1 MHQSYDFLKSIIN
14 SVTEHIV
21 VINGEGRIQ
30 FVNEAWVVFSRD
42 NNCLVKREEW
52 QGVNY
57 LEVCAESAAG
67 GEDFGEKA
75 AAGIRQVI
83 ERERE
88 LFAIEYPCHSPQ
100 EKRWFMM
107 RVTPFQLDGDTYC
120 AISHENVTERK
131 LAEEQVLNLSRLD
144 GLTNIPNRRS
154 FDEFLASEWNRC
166 QRLKLPLTLAML
178 DIDHFKLLNDHYG
191 HQAGD
196 ECLTKVGEI
205 LNQTA
210 KRPGDL
216 FARYGGEEF
225 AFVFGNTTGE
235 QALVPLR
242 KIVDAIDAL
251 GIPHEK
257 SPTKPVVT
265 VSIGLATTHPT
276 MQKHARD
283 LIGEADKMLY
293 AAKHNGRNRIEI
305 AGEKLHD
312 CLAN

>member
-1 MHQSYDFLKSIIN
+1 MNQSYDFLKSIIN

-30 FVNEAWVVFSRD
+30 FVNEAWVVFSR
-42 NNCLVKREEW
+42 NNDCLVKREEW

-57 LEVCAESAAG
+57 LEVCAESAAS

-75 AAGIRQVI
+75 AVGIRQVI
-83 ERERE
+83 DRKTD

-107 RVTPFQLDGDTYC
+107 RVTPFQLEGDAYC

-144 GLTNIPNRRS
+144 GLTNISNRRS
-154 FDEFLASEWNRC
+154 FDEFLAAEWKRC

-196 ECLTKVGEI
+196 ECLIKVGEI
-205 LNQTA
+205 LGQTA

-225 AFVFGNTTGE
+225 AFVFGNTTSE
-235 QALVPLR
+235 QALAPLR
-242 KIVDAIDAL
+242 KIVDAISAL
-251 GIPHEK
+251 AIPHQK
-257 SPTKPVVT
+257 SPTKPFVT
-265 VSIGLATTHPT
+265 VSIGLATAFPAL
-276 MQKHARD
+276 QNNERD
-283 LIGEADKMLY
+283 LIKAADKMLY
-293 AAKHNGRNRIEI
+293 EAKHNGRNRIEI